1 MEFFVYSRPA
11 FEAAAPHY
19 VPHVVVSINCP
30 GEDPAKFQSN
40 ELTLGRVNLF
50 FWDLDRKPDEDF
62 KFEYDGKAWVVKE
75 VPEHQLIQPT
85 DARAIVDLVDS
96 HPNIQCVV
104 VHCTAGKSR
113 SAAVAAALM
122 KSIEGDDSPIFNNPR
137 YKPNMRVYR
146 MVLNAWH
153 DKHGE

>member
-11 FEAAAPHY
+11 FEAGAPHD

-30 GEDPAKFQSN
+30 GEDPAKFQAN
-40 ELTLGRVNLF
+40 ELTLGRVNVF
-50 FWDLDRKPDEDF
+50 FWDLDKVPSEGM
-62 KFEYDGKAWVVKE
+62 GKD
-75 VPEHQLIQPT
+75 VPEEHLCQPT
-85 DARAIVDLVDS
+85 DAQAIVDLIDA
-96 HPNIQCVV
+96 HPTAERVV

-122 KSIEGDDSPIFNNPR
+122 KAIEGDDGPIFNNPR

-153 DKHGE
+153 DKHGEE

>member
-11 FEAAAPHY
+11 FEAGAPHD

-30 GEDPAKFQSN
+30 GEEPAKFQAN

-50 FWDLDRKPDEDF
+50 FWDLDQLPESGLVRAHGSDTTFSGIREED
-62 KFEYDGKAWVVKE
+62 
-75 VPEHQLIQPT
+75 LCQPT
-85 DARAIVDLVDS
+85 DAQAVVDLVAA
-96 HPNIQCVV
+96 HPTAERVV

>member
-11 FEAAAPHY
+11 FEAGAPHD

-30 GEDPAKFQSN
+30 GDEPAKFQAN
-40 ELTLGRVNLF
+40 EQTLGRVNLF
-50 FWDLDRKPDEDF
+50 FWDLDGIPHGQDTVCENYFMCEPEDAQ
-62 KFEYDGKAWVVKE
+62 KIVELLDAH
-75 VPEHQLIQPT
+75 PEAQRVI
-85 DARAIVDLVDS
+85 
-96 HPNIQCVV
+96 

-137 YKPNMRVYR
+137 YRPNMRVYR
-146 MVLNAWH
+146 MVLEAWH
-153 DKHGE
+153 DKHSGE

>member
-1 MEFFVYSRPA
+1 MDFFVYSRPV
-11 FEAAAPHY
+11 FETVGGNHD

-30 GEDPAKFQSN
+30 GDEPPKFEAN

-50 FWDLDRKPDEDF
+50 FWDLDAVPYGQDTKCENYFLCEPEDAQ
-62 KFEYDGKAWVVKE
+62 K
-75 VPEHQLIQPT
+75 
-85 DARAIVDLVDS
+85 IVDLIDA
-96 HPNIQCVV
+96 HPEAQRVI

-153 DKHGE
+153 DKHSGE

>member
-1 MEFFVYSRPA
+1 MEFFVYSRPV
-11 FEAAAPHY
+11 FESVGGGHD

-30 GEDPAKFQSN
+30 GEEPAKFESN

-50 FWDLDRKPDEDF
+50 FWDLDAVPAE
-62 KFEYDGKAWVVKE
+62 GMAST
-75 VPEHQLIQPT
+75 VPEEHLCQPE
-85 DARAIVDLVDS
+85 DAQKIVDLLDA
-96 HPNIQCVV
+96 HPEAERVI

-153 DKHGE
+153 DRHSGE

>member
-11 FEAAAPHY
+11 FEACAAHD

-30 GEDPAKFQSN
+30 NEEPAKFLAN

-50 FWDLDRKPDEDF
+50 FWDLDHKTDEGF
-62 KFEYDGKAWVVKE
+62 KFEHDGEVWVSKE
-75 VPEHQLIQPT
+75 VPEHQLVQPS
-85 DARAIVDLVDS
+85 DARAIVDLIDG
-96 HPNIQCVV
+96 HPTAERVI

-122 KSIEGDDSPIFNNPR
+122 KSIEGDDSSIFNNPR

>member
-1 MEFFVYSRPA
+1 M
-11 FEAAAPHY
+11 
-19 VPHVVVSINCP
+19 PHVVVSINCP
-30 GEDPAKFQSN
+30 GEEPAKFQAN

-50 FWDLDRKPDEDF
+50 FWDLDGIPHGTDTIRENWEMCEPED
-62 KFEYDGKAWVVKE
+62 AHAV
-75 VPEHQLIQPT
+75 
-85 DARAIVDLVDS
+85 VDLIDA
-96 HPNIQCVV
+96 HPTAQRVV

-153 DKHGE
+153 DKHSGE